1 MGHPATAPT
10 FAAPPPGPGTLLTTL
25 LVLPCHGTYAAPR
38 HYRAIR
44 TTSVD
49 FRLPRHHRRHAMP
62 RDAKPRHAMSRHA
75 MSRPLACPYS
85 PLIVA
90 CWSTWPRRRH
100 QVNVRTQLVRSTS
113 LAYSLTISRTR
124 HRRRRSGYITSLTI
138 HHGRGLPSTDLAHH
152 PLTLSLAVMYY
163 VLRPRS
169 RSMYT
174 GHPRHRD
181 PHSPRSLPITVCRSP
196 KLRLAPLAISRRRR
210 KPSPRRRFWYHR
222 HYHHHR
228 HHLHPPPTS
237 PTSPTPPTPPTPPPS
252 ARRRRCRYRPLSPSP
267 PN

>member
-38 HYRAIR
+38 HHRAIPPPSTSLCPY
-44 TTSVD
+44 TTG
-49 FRLPRHHRRHAMP
+49 AMP
-62 RDAKPRHAMSRHA
+62 CHATPRRAMPCHVTS
-75 MSRPLACPYS
+75 SCLPLQP
-85 PLIVA
+85 ID

-124 HRRRRSGYITSLTI
+124 HRRRRRSTGIYN
-138 HHGRGLPSTDLAHH
+138 LPHH
-152 PLTLSLAVMYY
+152 PPRPTTVNRLSTPPANLSLAVMYY

-174 GHPRHRD
+174 GHPPYRD
-181 PHSPRSLPITVCRSP
+181 PHLPRSLPIMQVAQ

>member
-1 MGHPATAPT
+1 MPWYIRRATT
-10 FAAPPPGPGTLLTTL
+10 
-25 LVLPCHGTYAAPR
+25 LPCHTYHLR
-38 HYRAIR
+38 
-44 TTSVD
+44 
-49 FRLPRHHRRHAMP
+49 RLPSAPTPPTPCHATRRQATPCHVTP
-62 RDAKPRHAMSRHA
+62 CHVTS
-75 MSRPLACPYS
+75 SCLPLQP
-85 PLIVA
+85 ID

-181 PHSPRSLPITVCRSP
+181 PLSPRSLPIMQVAQNSALRRSP
-196 KLRLAPLAISRRRR
+196 FLVAAASHHHVVASGIIATTTTNATISTRHQLHLRHLHHRR
-210 KPSPRRRFWYHR
+210 
-222 HYHHHR
+222 HHR
-228 HHLHPPPTS
+228 HHP
-237 PTSPTPPTPPTPPPS
+237 
-252 ARRRRCRYRPLSPSP
+252 RPAAAAAAIVHCHHHRQIKSTHMQHGSER
-267 PN
+267 

>member
-1 MGHPATAPT
+1 MVHTPRHDTTVPYV
-10 FAAPPPGPGTLLTTL
+10 PPPSTSVCPDTTDAM
-25 LVLPCHGTYAAPR
+25 PCHATPSHATPC
-38 HYRAIR
+38 HV
-44 TTSVD
+44 TPCHVTSSC
-49 FRLPRHHRRHAMP
+49 LPLQP
-62 RDAKPRHAMSRHA
+62 ID
-75 MSRPLACPYS
+75 
-85 PLIVA
+85 

>member
-1 MGHPATAPT
+1 MVHTPRHDTTVPYV
-10 FAAPPPGPGTLLTTL
+10 PPPSTSVCPDTTDAM
-25 LVLPCHGTYAAPR
+25 PCHATPSHATPC
-38 HYRAIR
+38 HV
-44 TTSVD
+44 TPCHVTSSC
-49 FRLPRHHRRHAMP
+49 LPL
-62 RDAKPRHAMSRHA
+62 
-75 MSRPLACPYS
+75 LATE
-85 PLIVA
+85 A
-90 CWSTWPRRRH
+90 H

-181 PHSPRSLPITVCRSP
+181 PLSPRSLPIMQVAQNSALRRSP
-196 KLRLAPLAISRRRR
+196 FLVAAASHHHVVASGIIATTTTTATISTRHQLHQRHLRHLHHLRHHPRPAAAAAAIV
-210 KPSPRRRFWYHR
+210 HC
-222 HYHHHR
+222 HHHR
-228 HHLHPPPTS
+228 QIKSTHMQHGS
-237 PTSPTPPTPPTPPPS
+237 E
-252 ARRRRCRYRPLSPSP
+252 R
-267 PN
+267 

>member
-1 MGHPATAPT
+1 MVHTPRHDTTVPYHLRRLPSAPT
-10 FAAPPPGPGTLLTTL
+10 PPA
-25 LVLPCHGTYAAPR
+25 PCHATP
-38 HYRAIR
+38 
-44 TTSVD
+44 
-49 FRLPRHHRRHAMP
+49 RHAMP
-62 RDAKPRHAMSRHA
+62 CHLTS
-75 MSRPLACPYS
+75 SYLPLQP
-85 PLIVA
+85 ID
-90 CWSTWPRRRH
+90 CWSTWPLRLH
-100 QVNVRTQLVRSTS
+100 QVKVRTQLVRSTS

-124 HRRRRSGYITSLTI
+124 HRCRRRSTGIITSPTI
-138 HHGRGLPSTDLAHH
+138 HHGRLPSTDLAHH
-152 PLTLSLAVMYY
+152 PLMLSLAVMYY

-237 PTSPTPPTPPTPPPS
+237 PTSPTPPTAPIYMYSTTL
-252 ARRRRCRYRPLSPSP
+252 RGRPQRGRSK
-267 PN
+267 N

>member
-1 MGHPATAPT
+1 M
-10 FAAPPPGPGTLLTTL
+10 
-25 LVLPCHGTYAAPR
+25 PCHATPR
-38 HYRAIR
+38 R
-44 TTSVD
+44 
-49 FRLPRHHRRHAMP
+49 AMP
-62 RDAKPRHAMSRHA
+62 CHVTS
-75 MSRPLACPYS
+75 SCLPLQP
-85 PLIVA
+85 ID

-124 HRRRRSGYITSLTI
+124 HRRRRRSTGIYN
-138 HHGRGLPSTDLAHH
+138 LPHH
-152 PLTLSLAVMYY
+152 PPRPTTVNRLSTPPANLSLAVMYY

-174 GHPRHRD
+174 GHPPYRD
-181 PHSPRSLPITVCRSP
+181 PHLPRSLPIMQVAQ

-210 KPSPRRRFWYHR
+210 KPSPRRRFRYHR
-222 HYHHHR
+222 HYHHHHR
-228 HHLHPPPTS
+228 HHLHSPPTA

-252 ARRRRCRYRPLSPSP
+252 PPSARRRRCRYRSLSPSP